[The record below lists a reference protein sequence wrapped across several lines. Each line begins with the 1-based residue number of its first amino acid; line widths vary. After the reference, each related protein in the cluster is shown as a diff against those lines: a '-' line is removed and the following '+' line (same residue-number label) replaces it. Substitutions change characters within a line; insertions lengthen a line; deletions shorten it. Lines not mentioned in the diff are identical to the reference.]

1 MIRLRMIPLNAIPL
15 IALTLGAALLL
26 PGAMARAEA
35 PLIPVPLVDEL
46 ETELPEATAG
56 MDTRFDGFRRAAPA
70 AAEPGAGHWIAPLRP
85 TRVSR
90 NPSWPVLRFTG
101 EFHRES
107 FALHV
112 ADPRLSNV
120 LRITSQS
127 TVNVLPERS
136 SALVR
141 VNGTRVGSLR
151 MGNLT
156 GFGTQELQLPEG
168 LLRAGR
174 NEVEIEIIQHHRIF
188 CGPDASWALW
198 TDIDLSQSGLSVD
211 PADIEPGPDSF
222 LMGLAAQ
229 GVDPVGLEVRGT
241 AHLGAQR
248 TAWIRMLTAQLSN
261 VMGGQPLTYRFT
273 DYWNSL
279 AQQRPARARV
289 TFIPGTRNQIR
300 YRTGADGAQVMVVEY
315 IPESAPVD
323 LEGLGANLAALPQAE
338 RPPQVEV
345 GRDVPLTRIGFET
358 ERYSQRYAYREFAF
372 RLPDNWLILT
382 AAKARLRLDYIY
394 TEGLPRGSV
403 LILMVNGE
411 PVRMLPLW
419 DEPNRYFEGFPIDFE
434 ARLLNAGNN
443 IIGWELLIPGD
454 PPDMPCSG
462 NRGEVLE
469 IGQNSTLNVPYSPS
483 MYLADMGLAFSA
495 LTPDSLRRNDLT
507 HRSFSNEDQ
516 VVLGAALSR
525 AAAEFGPGVL
535 HLMALEDMG
544 SIPPG
549 GYSVDRRL
557 LEEVLLSHP
566 DAEIDDTDTPAR
578 PDPFRFIDESRGYRG
593 ALFAWWDWFAGH
605 GMAFSQWL
613 FPRSQDQLNEW
624 LAEQSGKA
632 VFLQLDHHR
641 PEHVWMMRSPDAD
654 INRIASAIVVARTHG
669 QGPRGQVSVLDHDGE
684 WHNWLAP
691 DRRPVMLEPWSLS
704 NFRAAMGNVVSA
716 NPISLTI
723 MLFSFAVLSAFLALK
738 LVISTREHD
747 P

>member
-1 MIRLRMIPLNAIPL
+1 MIRRVRAPLL
-15 IALTLGAALLL
+15 ALLL
-26 PGAMARAEA
+26 WPAAALAEA

-46 ETELPEATAG
+46 DTALPEATSG
-56 MDTRFDGFRRAAPA
+56 METRFDGVRRAQRSDSPA
-70 AAEPGAGHWIAPLRP
+70 GAAHWIAPLRP
-85 TRVSR
+85 TRATG
-90 NPSWPVLRFTG
+90 NAGWPVLRFTG

-112 ADPRLSNV
+112 ADPGLSKV
-120 LRITSQS
+120 LRLTSQS

-141 VNGTRVGSLR
+141 VNGSRVGSLR

-156 GFGTQELQLPEG
+156 GFDTQEITLPEG

-174 NEVEIEIIQHHRIF
+174 NEVEIEVIQHHRIF

-211 PADIEPGPDSF
+211 PAEIDPGPESF

-241 AHLGAQR
+241 EHLGDQR
-248 TAWIRMLTAQLSN
+248 NAWIRMLTAQLSN

-273 DYWNSL
+273 DTWNGV
-279 AQQRPARARV
+279 AQDRAARARV
-289 TFIPGTRNQIR
+289 TFLPGTQNRVQ

-315 IPESAPVD
+315 RPGSAPVD
-323 LEGLGANLAALPQAE
+323 LDGLGANLAALPQAE
-338 RPPQVEV
+338 RPPRIEV
-345 GRDVPLTRIGFET
+345 GRDVPLAQIGFET

-382 AAKARLRLDYIY
+382 AAKARLRLDYVY

-419 DEPNRYFEGFPIDFE
+419 DEPNRYFDGFPIDFE

-462 NRGEVLE
+462 TRGEVLE
-469 IGQNSTLNVPYSPS
+469 IGQGSTLNVPYSPS

-507 HRSFSNEDQ
+507 HRSYSDEDQ
-516 VVLGAALSR
+516 IVLGAALSR

-544 SIPPG
+544 SIPAG
-549 GYSVDRRL
+549 GYGVDRRL
-557 LEEVLLSHP
+557 MEEVLLRHP
-566 DAEIDDTDTPAR
+566 DAEGPGDDIPAR

-593 ALFAWWDWFAGH
+593 ALFAWWDWFTDHA
-605 GMAFSQWL
+605 MAFSQWL

-641 PEHVWMMRSPDAD
+641 PEHVWMLRSPDAD
-654 INRIASAIVVARTHG
+654 MDRIASAIVVARTHG
-669 QGPRGQVSVLDHDGE
+669 QGPRGQVSVLGHDGE

-704 NFRAAMGNVVSA
+704 NFRPAMGNVVSA

-723 MLFSFAVLSAFLALK
+723 MLFGFAVLSAFLALK

>member
-1 MIRLRMIPLNAIPL
+1 MTPARMMTRARHLATW
-15 IALTLGAALLL
+15 ALAAALML
-26 PGAMARAEA
+26 PGGVVHSEM
-35 PLIPVPLVDEL
+35 PLIPVPLVDDID
-46 ETELPEATAG
+46 TDLPEFTAAIE
-56 MDTRFDGFRRAAPA
+56 TRFDGFRRAGTSEAEQEA
-70 AAEPGAGHWIAPLRP
+70 AHWIAPLRP
-85 TRVSR
+85 ARVSR

-101 EFHRES
+101 EYQRES

-112 ADPRLSNV
+112 ADPGLSNV
-120 LRITSQS
+120 LRLASQS

-136 SALVR
+136 SATVR

-151 MGNLT
+151 LGNLT
-156 GFGTQELQLPEG
+156 GFDTQDLALPAG

-174 NEVEIEIIQHHRIF
+174 NEVEIEVLQHHRIF

-198 TDIDLSQSGLSVD
+198 TDIDLSKSGLSVD
-211 PADIEPGPDSF
+211 LADIRPGPDSF

-229 GVDPVGLEVRGT
+229 GVDPLGLEVRGT
-241 AHLGAQR
+241 AHLEAQR
-248 TAWIRMLTAQLSN
+248 TPWIRMLTAQLSN
-261 VMGGQPLTYRFT
+261 VMGGQPLTYRFS
-273 DYWNSL
+273 DYWNSV
-279 AQQRPARARV
+279 AQERPARARV
-289 TFIPGTRNQIR
+289 SFIPGVRNQIG
-300 YRTGADGAQVMVVEY
+300 YRTGADGAQVMVIEY
-315 IPESAPVD
+315 IPGAAPTD
-323 LEGLGANLAALPQAE
+323 LDALGANLAALPKPE
-338 RPPQVEV
+338 RPPRVEV
-345 GRDVPLTRIGFET
+345 GREVALAEIGFQT
-358 ERYSQRYAYREFAF
+358 ERYSQRYAYREFSF

-462 NRGEVLE
+462 TRGEVLE
-469 IGQNSTLNVPYSPS
+469 IGQNSTLSVPYSPS
-483 MYLADMGLAFSA
+483 MYMADMGLAFSA

-507 HRSFSNEDQ
+507 HRGFSDEDQ
-516 VVLGAALSR
+516 IVLSAALSR

-535 HLMALEDMG
+535 HLMALDDMG
-544 SIPPG
+544 SIPAG
-549 GYSVDRRL
+549 GYSVDRRV

-566 DAEIDDTDTPAR
+566 DAEVKDADTPAR

-593 ALFAWWDWFAGH
+593 ALFAWWDWFADH
-605 GMAFSQWL
+605 AMTFSQWL

-641 PEHVWMMRSPDAD
+641 PEHVWMLRSPDAD
-654 INRIASAIVVARTHG
+654 IDRIASAIMVARTHG

-691 DRRPVMLEPWSLS
+691 DRRPIMLEPWSLS
-704 NFRAAMGNVVSA
+704 NFRPAMGNVVSA
-716 NPISLTI
+716 NPIMLTI